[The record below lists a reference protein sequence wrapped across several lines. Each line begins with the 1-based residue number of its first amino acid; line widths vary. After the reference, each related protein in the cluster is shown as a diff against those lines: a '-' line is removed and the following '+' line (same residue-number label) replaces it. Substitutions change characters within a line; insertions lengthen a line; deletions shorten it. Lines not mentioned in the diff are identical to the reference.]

1 MIGHCAPSSSHAR
14 AKWEKKNK
22 GGGDLEG
29 HCGEGKAVFFFNG
42 RKKIR
47 GAETWR
53 AIAAKARLFSILHIR
68 DSGLKRSPIYIYIYI
83 YIYI

>member
-1 MIGHCAPSSSHAR
+1 MRQVLVTH
-14 AKWEKKNK
+14 
-22 GGGDLEG
+22 
-29 HCGEGKAVFFFNG
+29 VQNG

-68 DSGLKRSPIYIYIYI
+68 DSGLKRSPTMYVYYIYIINYI
-83 YIYI
+83 YV